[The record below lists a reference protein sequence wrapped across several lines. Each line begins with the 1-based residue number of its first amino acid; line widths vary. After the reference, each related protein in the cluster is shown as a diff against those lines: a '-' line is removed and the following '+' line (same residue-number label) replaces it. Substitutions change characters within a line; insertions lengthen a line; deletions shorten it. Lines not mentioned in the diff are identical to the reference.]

1 MYGFILE
8 PSPMS
13 SEILEAELQQDGVV
27 VILGADGIQYLLAER
42 RQGSGGVYPDV
53 LEAEDVGCAVYSY
66 QARDDV
72 EFQSRYCQ
80 F

>member
-13 SEILEAELQQDGVV
+13 SEILEAELQEDGVV

-42 RQGSGGVYPDV
+42 GQGSGGVYPDV
-53 LEAEDVGCAVYSY
+53 LEAEDVGCAVYSDKGSREIQSGY
-66 QARDDV
+66 
-72 EFQSRYCQ
+72 FQS
-80 F
+80 

>member
-13 SEILEAELQQDGVV
+13 SEILEAELQEDGVV

-42 RQGSGGVYPDV
+42 RQGSGGVYQDYTV
-53 LEAEDVGCAVYSY
+53 LTLVTG
-66 QARDDV
+66 
-72 EFQSRYCQ
+72 YCRQ
-80 F
+80 Q